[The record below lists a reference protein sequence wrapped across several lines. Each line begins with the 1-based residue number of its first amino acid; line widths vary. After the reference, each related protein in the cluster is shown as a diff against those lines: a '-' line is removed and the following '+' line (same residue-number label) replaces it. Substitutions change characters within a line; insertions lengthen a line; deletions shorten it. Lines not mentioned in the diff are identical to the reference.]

1 MQKAINIGNKEITLV
16 SSGATPIFYRN
27 EFGRDFFDDFG
38 KFLEL
43 AQQAASA
50 ETDAE
55 KAGVLF
61 NKDITLVQDMAYIYA
76 KNADVNIAPYDKW
89 FEGFAVFPI
98 FDILEDI
105 GEIAMTSISTKKA

>member
-1 MQKAINIGNKEITLV
+1 MQKAITIGNKEITLV

-89 FEGFAVFPI
+89 FEVFPI

-105 GEIAMTSISTKKA
+105 VEIAMTSISTKKA